1 MGKPAIIV
9 HGGAGNWSDEED
21 APKSEALK
29 EAALTGWRILQAGG
43 SALDAVEKA
52 TNILED
58 FPLFDAGIGSFL
70 NQVGEIEMDALIV
83 DGSKPDFGAV
93 AGVKHV
99 QYPISLARKVM
110 TDTAHCFFVGSAADN
125 LARQFGFPFRPNMFF
140 ITPAELARF
149 QQNQAVSPTGTVGA
163 VALDKLGN
171 LASATSTG
179 GTPNKIPGRV
189 GDSPIFGAG
198 GYALNGLGAAS
209 ATGIGENIMRV
220 LLSKYAVDSI
230 PHGNTAQGA
239 VTIAMTHIN
248 QFFEDS
254 QAGVI
259 LVDAQGNI
267 GAAHSTAKIAIG
279 WVDEDGQAHARMQGF

>member
-9 HGGAGNWSDEED
+9 HGGAGDWSDDED
-21 APKSEALK
+21 APKSESLK

-83 DGSKPDFGAV
+83 DGSKPDFGSV

-110 TDTAHCFFVGSAADN
+110 TETPHCFFVGSGADD
-125 LARQFGFPFRPNMFF
+125 LAQQFGFPYRPNMFF
-140 ITPAELARF
+140 VTQAELARF
-149 QQNQAVSPTGTVGA
+149 QHKQTAAPTGTVGA
-163 VALDKLGN
+163 VALDMHGN

-179 GTPNKIPGRV
+179 GTPNKKPGRV

-198 GYALNGLGAAS
+198 GYALNGFGAAS
-209 ATGIGENIMRV
+209 ATGVGENIMRV
-220 LLSKYAVDSI
+220 LLSKYAVDSLT
-230 PHGNTAQGA
+230 HGK
-239 VTIAMTHIN
+239 IAPESVQAAIDHIN
-248 QFFEDS
+248 QFFDDS
-254 QAGVI
+254 QAGII

-267 GAAHSTAKIAIG
+267 GAAHSTSKIALG
-279 WVDEDGQAHARMQGF
+279 WVDEHGQAHAKMRV